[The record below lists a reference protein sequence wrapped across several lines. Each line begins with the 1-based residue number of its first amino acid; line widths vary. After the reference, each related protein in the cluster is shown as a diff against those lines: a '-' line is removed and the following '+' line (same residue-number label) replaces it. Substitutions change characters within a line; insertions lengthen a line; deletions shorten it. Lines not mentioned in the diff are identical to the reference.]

1 MSEASHPAQP
11 RPAQRF
17 FSFVFWEGGKGKGGG
32 DQAGG
37 SEESASRKNPGKLG
51 HRVMALSMSPTQ
63 APGIPTVPPT
73 LLLSFFVDALFIRL
87 LLLLLPLL
95 LLLFCNYACE
105 GVELIITELSG
116 EVDFGRQK
124 GRLAGG

>member
-1 MSEASHPAQP
+1 MSEPHIQP
-11 RPAQRF
+11 SPGQPSGF

-37 SEESASRKNPGKLG
+37 SEESASRKNPGKQAG
-51 HRVMALSMSPTQ
+51 TSSDGALDVSNPKHQGYLPS
-63 APGIPTVPPT
+63 T

-105 GVELIITELSG
+105 GVDLIITELSG
-116 EVDFGRQK
+116 S
-124 GRLAGG
+124 

>member
-1 MSEASHPAQP
+1 MGLLFDRNMFRNCVRASHPAQR
-11 RPAQRF
+11 RPGQRI

-63 APGIPTVPPT
+63 APGIPTFYSSFVFFCGCPVYTTTTTTTTTTITIT
-73 LLLSFFVDALFIRL
+73 LIL
-87 LLLLLPLL
+87 
-95 LLLFCNYACE
+95 
-105 GVELIITELSG
+105 
-116 EVDFGRQK
+116 
-124 GRLAGG
+124 